1 MTSEEVGIG
10 WFACAFGD
18 QECKP
23 ENIPDFDA
31 LWQAASP
38 GTEFAA
44 MGCGTFRKMSGP
56 AEAYIVDAVR
66 RTLQYAD
73 VPPAD
78 IGHIVLATSD
88 PILARLP
95 RDLAIGVL
103 DAVGLVDC
111 VPHLLSFQRCC
122 GSLTALPHGRQ
133 LFSDPNVTHVVM
145 VALDFTQDDRD
156 RVRSY
161 ALFGDAAASCLL
173 TRRDPGLVRLVSS
186 AIHVDQD
193 GLAGRDSFA
202 SRKKV
207 ADRALSSVLHTSG
220 RTLDQITK
228 VFAANLHQ
236 PLTLFNATA
245 ADIRLDKLHF
255 ADTLAA
261 YGHCGNCDW
270 MINLLDYHERVG
282 ILPAESYLAQATA
295 PGFHACALLEGSRRS
310 GA

>member
-18 QECKP
+18 DECKP

-31 LWQAASP
+31 LWQTVSP
-38 GTEFAA
+38 GTEFAN
-44 MGCGTFRKMSGP
+44 MGCGTFWKMSGP
-56 AEAYIVDAVR
+56 VEAYIVDAVR

-73 VPPAD
+73 ASPAD
-78 IGHIVLATSD
+78 IGHLVLATSD
-88 PILARLP
+88 PILAWVP
-95 RDLAIGVL
+95 RDLAIRVL
-103 DAVGLVDC
+103 AKLGLVDC

-122 GSLTALPHGRQ
+122 VSLTALRYGCQ
-133 LFSDPNVTHVVM
+133 LFSDPNVRHVVM

-161 ALFGDAAASCLL
+161 ALFGDATASCLL
-173 TRRDPGLVRLVSS
+173 TRRDPGLIRLVSS
-186 AIHVDQD
+186 AIHADHD

-228 VFAANLHQ
+228 VFAANLYR

-245 ADIRLDKLHF
+245 AGIRLDKLHF

-261 YGHCGNCDW
+261 YGHCGVCDW

-282 ILPAESYLAQATA
+282 ILPAENYLAQTTA
-295 PGFHACALLEGSRRS
+295 PGFHACALFEGSRPS